1 MEEEFPILADLR
13 HAYLDAGGGEEDWQ
27 ELVHGLHHPQWA
39 LHWMDSGDA
48 EHSKRLDEL
57 GLKSLSAG
65 NIIEYEVREIE
76 TGTVCGL
83 ALGLIK
89 VYRHSR
95 SQTSLEVRHLT
106 STDPHYSDWASY
118 HINEESTFH
127 LHLCKKDVKECG
139 ANPSSKKVGWVHVGR
154 FRMATFI
161 SALTPQYDCDAILD
175 ALRDRVETLIGT
187 FSPVGIE
194 LRPRVDAPE
203 AEVSGGEDF
212 PPVPPRDVP
221 RKEAMKAAAP
231 KSGEGRGK
239 AKKPEPE
246 EPKKK
251 KRKEF
256 EEAEKADKGLEA
268 KRAKAS
274 ALEATKALMG
284 GHPQMLRTAPSGVGE
299 RLPGGRPG
307 QEFLDHLSMDEGVVP
322 EKGDRDKRPRKTGGG
337 PPGGGD
343 GGDDDDDKRDDDKK
357 KHFGRRGDSSEEEKK
372 KKKEK
377 KKRKRSSSSSRKAKA
392 DSKARASHIFPVG
405 GKKKKQRGDPSDDPG
420 SSSSHGGKGKKDK
433 DRKKDKKKAKADRRN
448 KKRDRS
454 GSTSSKSGSSEDSQA
469 AFYGKDTARYESL
482 AEKARKQ
489 PGTLLKSGLIQMS
502 KFLAVRTGGTDEEAG
517 RSWRDQRVG
526 AYLNQVLFAQHPQEK
541 LGMRNVRELVT
552 LAEAIDLLMEGQFA
566 AVGDVLMQRM
576 KAVETSVTD
585 GWQLASHQE
594 LIPPAKATLS
604 TNLERSYVARQ
615 ALQARKL
622 EESIKGKKG

>member
-1 MEEEFPILADLR
+1 
-13 HAYLDAGGGEEDWQ
+13 
-27 ELVHGLHHPQWA
+27 
-39 LHWMDSGDA
+39 
-48 EHSKRLDEL
+48 
-57 GLKSLSAG
+57 
-65 NIIEYEVREIE
+65 
-76 TGTVCGL
+76 
-83 ALGLIK
+83 
-89 VYRHSR
+89 
-95 SQTSLEVRHLT
+95 
-106 STDPHYSDWASY
+106 
-118 HINEESTFH
+118 
-127 LHLCKKDVKECG
+127 
-139 ANPSSKKVGWVHVGR
+139 
-154 FRMATFI
+154 
-161 SALTPQYDCDAILD
+161 
-175 ALRDRVETLIGT
+175 
-187 FSPVGIE
+187 
-194 LRPRVDAPE
+194 
-203 AEVSGGEDF
+203 
-212 PPVPPRDVP
+212 
-221 RKEAMKAAAP
+221 
-231 KSGEGRGK
+231 
-239 AKKPEPE
+239 
-246 EPKKK
+246 
-251 KRKEF
+251 
-256 EEAEKADKGLEA
+256 
-268 KRAKAS
+268 
-274 ALEATKALMG
+274 
-284 GHPQMLRTAPSGVGE
+284 
-299 RLPGGRPG
+299 
-307 QEFLDHLSMDEGVVP
+307 MDEGVEP

-377 KKRKRSSSSSRKAKA
+377 KKRKRSSSSSRKTKA

-482 AEKARKQ
+482 ADKF

-526 AYLNQVLFAQHPQEK
+526 AYLNQVLFTQHPQEK

-576 KAVETSVTD
+576 KAVESSVTD